1 MNADVR
7 DTIENITKAWS
18 IKIVPKTAYWY
29 PSERVSSNKNPGKN
43 SQKNKVT
50 FGLSRFII
58 KPFLKILS
66 EFCSF
71 KASDEFSIDKLRN
84 V

>member
-29 PSERVSSNKNPGKN
+29 ASERVS
-43 SQKNKVT
+43 
-50 FGLSRFII
+50 
-58 KPFLKILS
+58 
-66 EFCSF
+66 
-71 KASDEFSIDKLRN
+71 
-84 V
+84 

>member
-29 PSERVSSNKNPGKN
+29 ASENVS
-43 SQKNKVT
+43 
-50 FGLSRFII
+50 
-58 KPFLKILS
+58 
-66 EFCSF
+66 
-71 KASDEFSIDKLRN
+71 
-84 V
+84 